1 MNLLEL
7 VSNPQ
12 TMRLGMWF
20 SQHTPERVGHRL
32 AWWAAGIA
40 NRFRPAAQRI
50 LEANLSQVLGPSV
63 DRRTLEQTVREV
75 FYSTLRSYFDL
86 FRALPLSR
94 EELLALVD
102 FPEEARQ
109 LAASLRERA
118 EGSVLVFP
126 HLGNFDIAAQ
136 AIASYLPKA
145 QVLTLPNP
153 PPGFQL
159 VNKLRERSGVDVT
172 PLSSQALRQAIRLL
186 RAGGMVSVA
195 GDRPVSERDEPVSFF
210 GRPARVPSGHV
221 RLALKTNAVVL
232 VGCCF
237 FSPQT
242 QRYTV
247 HLESPLEMV
256 RTGSLDQDLQLN
268 MQRVLDQLEMV
279 IRRWIGQWQMF
290 VPVWPELTER

>member
-1 MNLLEL
+1 
-7 VSNPQ
+7 
-12 TMRLGMWF
+12 
-20 SQHTPERVGHRL
+20 
-32 AWWAAGIA
+32 
-40 NRFRPAAQRI
+40 
-50 LEANLSQVLGPSV
+50 
-63 DRRTLEQTVREV
+63 
-75 FYSTLRSYFDL
+75 
-86 FRALPLSR
+86 
-94 EELLALVD
+94 
-102 FPEEARQ
+102 
-109 LAASLRERA
+109 
-118 EGSVLVFP
+118 
-126 HLGNFDIAAQ
+126 
-136 AIASYLPKA
+136 
-145 QVLTLPNP
+145 
-153 PPGFQL
+153 
-159 VNKLRERSGVDVT
+159 VDVT
-172 PLSSQALRQAIRLL
+172 PLSSQALRQAIKLL

-195 GDRPVSERDEPVSFF
+195 GDRPVSDRDEPVSFF

-237 FSPQT
+237 LSPQT